1 MKLSFLT
8 LFLISLAFET
18 IGQLSITSNKIAVEQ
33 LDLFKESIKN
43 DWVDSGYSSN
53 TDYSEVCKE
62 IIKEYRR
69 FSNDAITITYLDG
82 TEYYYKYILG
92 QQNLAREYGIDEVEI
107 YFQDFIV
114 KLVAKDVSESQ
125 KKIEKAELYRILG
138 NTIDTIDGETNERI
152 ANIYSAYKV
161 KHARYFPAKTDI
173 FARLHYGELEKGN
186 LLFLNNSS
194 LVFGPDLNAIT
205 SNIVSGYLGKF
216 PIRFSLAT
224 VIAKGR
230 DEPINSEELI
240 GKTDAEIQEIVN
252 LNYTKNIK
260 NNTLANVLNGG
271 GFLGFKAEYPFFSYS
286 NLNLKG
292 RPQIEFSGN
301 TALSGQ
307 FEEAGGSVPG
317 TEADLFYYVGTE
329 LKVLVPFSE
338 VKDDGKRIETFAF
351 FLSGSFRAIDGT
363 KTFYTNLNAPNKKIF
378 SQTEASVGL
387 LFNGVKIYYTY
398 LHFTKSD
405 FNNLYPSRLGITYVP
420 SFF

>member
-186 LLFLNNSS
+186 LLF
-194 LVFGPDLNAIT
+194 
-205 SNIVSGYLGKF
+205 
-216 PIRFSLAT
+216 
-224 VIAKGR
+224 
-230 DEPINSEELI
+230 
-240 GKTDAEIQEIVN
+240 
-252 LNYTKNIK
+252 
-260 NNTLANVLNGG
+260 
-271 GFLGFKAEYPFFSYS
+271 
-286 NLNLKG
+286 
-292 RPQIEFSGN
+292 
-301 TALSGQ
+301 
-307 FEEAGGSVPG
+307 
-317 TEADLFYYVGTE
+317 
-329 LKVLVPFSE
+329 
-338 VKDDGKRIETFAF
+338 
-351 FLSGSFRAIDGT
+351 
-363 KTFYTNLNAPNKKIF
+363 
-378 SQTEASVGL
+378 
-387 LFNGVKIYYTY
+387 
-398 LHFTKSD
+398 
-405 FNNLYPSRLGITYVP
+405 
-420 SFF
+420 